1 MKKAFLSLIASALT
15 LCIAAQV
22 SEGGLPPS
30 FKISGSKSIS
40 EIASRTLGLI
50 DTATLAFHNGANRL
64 PLMYAVLEEVAIDII
79 KEGTLTK
86 LEDGGTIRQYRINS
100 PAGKSLQV
108 IFSKYLVP
116 EGAQLFLYNESYSD
130 IKGAFTDYNI
140 TEDLV
145 FVTGDFR
152 GDHVIIE
159 YYEPADAPFAGE
171 VVVSQVGQAFIDILV
186 PKSGNTDKDGFIG
199 INCIEGISLQ
209 NEKHSVCRYTFNDG
223 TYSYLCSGALINSA
237 GQSLKPY
244 LLTAAHCINTIKEAA
259 TIVAYFNYEEAACS
273 QQTLDP
279 KQTISGS
286 SLMTTG
292 TDSDYSLLE
301 FDRNIPISYNPYYA
315 GWNIED
321 APPQTSACIHH
332 PGGRPKKLARDF
344 ESPSTNGELLTWEG
358 GTTSPSGTHWEVV
371 FDEGITSSGSSG
383 APLFDHNKKIT
394 GQLHGGSE
402 IDYFGRLDYSWNH
415 SNIGFPALK
424 SFLDPD
430 GTGVTS
436 LDGYYPPTNL
446 PDPQFATQIAQVCT
460 NTPVEL
466 TGFSAFEPT
475 GWQWSFSP
483 SAVSYSDGTN
493 SSSSSPKVSFLLEAR
508 YTVSLKAANAAGE
521 KETTVDELI
530 SAGSELLIQAVPI
543 ALTDSCVNSFSG
555 LTLHAYGAD
564 AWLWTLSDESQNLFY
579 IENNTANPAVIR
591 VLDGRRLTR
600 STDIDISLTG
610 IHGTC
615 QEVLNVKIPLE
626 AQSNDN
632 ISNAHPISSGTS
644 GPFSNR
650 CATVQQNEPI
660 PPYSSCTGQMSW
672 CDEYGTGQDIVENSV
687 WFSYTPVSNQTISLL
702 STGFDNQI
710 AIYSAVSES
719 ALLAGSYKLEAAN
732 DDYSDTDYNP
742 QITSVDVVANQ
753 KYWIQVDGSAGGST
767 GIFYL
772 KLSILNSIAE
782 DVADNET
789 KVYPQPAAGYVCIES
804 HNFIRCSSVSIELVD
819 TSGRIVLQDTLTPD
833 GDMVL
838 LQLGNIAPGIYL
850 ARIYL
855 NGKVMVA
862 RVVV

>member
-30 FKISGSKSIS
+30 FKTSATKSS
-40 EIASRTLGLI
+40 AVIASRNLSIRDTSTL
-50 DTATLAFHNGANRL
+50 TLHNGADRL
-64 PLMYAVLEEVAIDII
+64 PLMYAVLEEVEIDLK
-79 KEGTLTK
+79 KEGSMTR
-86 LEDGGTIRQYRINS
+86 LEEGGTIWQYRINS

-116 EGAQLFLYNESYSD
+116 EGARLFLYNDSYSD

-140 TEDLV
+140 TEELL

-171 VVVSQVGQAFIDILV
+171 VVVGQIGQAFIDILV

-209 NEKHSVCRYTFNDG
+209 NEKHAVCRYTFNDG

-259 TIVAYFNYEEAACS
+259 TIVAYFNYEEAACT
-273 QQTLDP
+273 QQILDP

-315 GWNIED
+315 GWSIEET
-321 APPQTSACIHH
+321 PPQNSACIHH
-332 PGGRPKKLARDF
+332 PGGRAKKLARDF
-344 ESPSTNGELLTWEG
+344 DPPATKWEPLTWEG

-371 FDEGITSSGSSG
+371 FNEGVTSSGSSG

-402 IDYFGRLDYSWNH
+402 IDYFGRLVYSWNH
-415 SNIGFPALK
+415 PNIGFPPLK

-430 GTGVTS
+430 GTGMMS
-436 LDGYYPPTNL
+436 LEGYYPPTNL

-475 GWQWSFSP
+475 GWQWSFTP
-483 SAVSYSDGTN
+483 SAVSYSEGTD
-493 SSSSSPKVSFLLEAR
+493 SSSPSPKVSFLMEGN

-521 KETTVDELI
+521 KETTVGEFI
-530 SAGSELLIQAVPI
+530 AAGSELSLRAVPLGL
-543 ALTDSCVNSFSG
+543 ADSCINSFSG
-555 LTLHAYGAD
+555 LTLHAYGAY
-564 AWLWTLSDESQNLFY
+564 AWLWALSDESQNLFY

-591 VLDGRRLTR
+591 VLDSRRLTR
-600 STDIDISLTG
+600 STDIDITLTG

-615 QEVLNVKIPLE
+615 QEVLDIKIPLE

-632 ISNAHPISSGTS
+632 ISNARPVTSGTS

-650 CATVQQNEPI
+650 CATVQQDEPI
-660 PPYSSCTGQMSW
+660 PPFSSCTGQMSW
-672 CDEYGTGQDIVENSV
+672 CDEYGTGQDIVEHSV

-742 QITSVDVVANQ
+742 QIASVDVVANQ

-767 GIFYL
+767 GTFYL
-772 KLSILNSIAE
+772 KLSILNSMAE
-782 DVADNET
+782 ALADNEM

-804 HNFIRCSSVSIELVD
+804 HNFVRCSSVRIELAD
-819 TSGRIVLQDTLTPD
+819 TAGRIVLQDTLTPY
-833 GDMVL
+833 GEKL
-838 LQLGNIAPGIYL
+838 ILQLGNLAPGIYL
-850 ARIYL
+850 ARIYF

-862 RVVV
+862 RIVV